1 MAVRSVIKR
10 IIRFLF
16 RRKISTSRYRQ
27 HKYIN
32 IFGKQFSQNNMKK
45 ISTIFAF
52 VVAMMAFSTQIHAQG
67 MDPQVMIQR
76 QVERMTTELSLSK
89 EQVAKVEPLI
99 EARMNKMMELRQ
111 QGMEREEMMAEMK
124 KINDTQAEQFK
135 AILTP
140 EQLEKYKTMQ
150 NQPRQG
156 GPPRN

>member
-1 MAVRSVIKR
+1 
-10 IIRFLF
+10 
-16 RRKISTSRYRQ
+16 
-27 HKYIN
+27 
-32 IFGKQFSQNNMKK
+32 MKK

-52 VVAMMAFSTQIHAQG
+52 VVAMMAFNSNIHAQG

-89 EQVAKVEPLI
+89 DQVAKIEPLI

-124 KINDTQAEQFK
+124 KINDAQAEQFK
-135 AILTP
+135 TILTP

-150 NQPRQG
+150 NQTRQG

>member
-1 MAVRSVIKR
+1 MKR
-10 IIRFLF
+10 IIQFLF
-16 RRKISTSRYRQ
+16 RRKISLIRYQ
-27 HKYIN
+27 QLKYIN
-32 IFGKQFSQNNMKK
+32 IFGKLFSPNKMKK
-45 ISTIFAF
+45 ISTILAF
-52 VVAMMAFSTQIHAQG
+52 VVAMMAFSTNIHAQG

-89 EQVAKVEPLI
+89 DQVAKIEPLI

-124 KINDTQAEQFK
+124 KINDAQAEQFK

-150 NQPRQG
+150 NQTRQG

>member
-1 MAVRSVIKR
+1 
-10 IIRFLF
+10 
-16 RRKISTSRYRQ
+16 
-27 HKYIN
+27 
-32 IFGKQFSQNNMKK
+32 MKK

-52 VVAMMAFSTQIHAQG
+52 VVSMIAFSTNIHAQG

-76 QVERMTTELSLSK
+76 QVERMTTELTLSK
-89 EQVAKVEPLI
+89 DQVAKIEPLI

-124 KINDTQAEQFK
+124 KINDAQAEQFK

-150 NQPRQG
+150 NQTRQG

>member
-89 EQVAKVEPLI
+89 EQVAKVEPL
-99 EARMNKMMELRQ
+99 ELRQ

-124 KINDTQAEQFK
+124 KINDAQAEQFK